1 MNWHA
6 CLAAHHLNHFRPLL
20 SLRLFGH
27 STLHRHRRLH
37 ILDLDRRHFHAPKLS
52 WEWLRCFS
60 RARLLVLVR
69 YVMEPQAAHQDHSE
83 KEREEEREHRE
94 DER

>member
-6 CLAAHHLNHFRPLL
+6 CLAAHHLNHRLYQVNGQREDNGRILL
-20 SLRLFGH
+20 PRQ
-27 STLHRHRRLH
+27 T
-37 ILDLDRRHFHAPKLS
+37 LS
-52 WEWLRCFS
+52 WEWLLYFS

-69 YVMEPQAAHQDHSE
+69 YIMEPQAAHQDRGE

>member
-6 CLAAHHLNHFRPLL
+6 CLAAHHLNHRLYQVNGQREDDGRILL
-20 SLRLFGH
+20 PRQ
-27 STLHRHRRLH
+27 T
-37 ILDLDRRHFHAPKLS
+37 LS

-69 YVMEPQAAHQDHSE
+69 YVMEPQAAHQDHGE
-83 KEREEEREHRE
+83 KEREHRE